1 MSDASARIRELCR
14 SFHLPTVGAE
24 AEPRFVAA
32 GQGPALSTLAEVFEL
47 EADDRRQRR
56 ITRLRYA
63 SKLPPGKTAATF
75 DATRLPPKLQH
86 QLDELASAAFL
97 ERSANVLA
105 FGLPGTGKTHAAC
118 ALGHRL
124 IEAGHAVYF
133 TPAYRLVQELLAA
146 KRDLALPRA
155 LRKLDQFEVLILDD
169 LGYVQ
174 QDAAEAEVL
183 FTLLAERYERRSLVI
198 TSNLVFSQ
206 WEQIFRN
213 PMATAAAIDRIV
225 HHSVILE
232 FDVASYR
239 TEAAQRVQR
248 ENPESA
254 APRPK
259 SRPADRSGRRARTM
273 AG

>member
-1 MSDASARIRELCR
+1 MPWL
-14 SFHLPTVGAE
+14 VGA
-24 AEPRFVAA
+24 
-32 GQGPALSTLAEVFEL
+32 GG
-47 EADDRRQRR
+47 
-56 ITRLRYA
+56 
-63 SKLPPGKTAATF
+63 G
-75 DATRLPPKLQH
+75 
-86 QLDELASAAFL
+86 FL
-97 ERSANVLA
+97 EHSTNVLA

-118 ALGHRL
+118 ALGHQL
-124 IEAGHAVYF
+124 IEAGRAVYF

-174 QDAAEAEVL
+174 QDTAEADVL

-239 TEAAQRVQR
+239 TEAAKQRTQR
-248 ENPESA
+248 GAEGSA
-254 APRPK
+254 ATRPMA
-259 SRPADRSGRRARTM
+259 RPQEPVGTKNQDDRSIVQEPEKKTAPERKRQK
-273 AG
+273 